1 MKAFKAYDI
10 RGVYGQDLTDDL
22 AYQIGRCL
30 PAVLHAKTILVCAD
44 ARLSAQPLRKALTR
58 GLLEAGADVTNVHF
72 TTTPMCYF
80 LNAELGFDASVMVTA
95 SHNPKEYNGFKVCR
109 SDARPC
115 GYDQGLREVEAMIES
130 GNLPPPAPTP
140 GNWRDR
146 LLCDPYLKW
155 LRERKPDLSGLRF
168 LADYSNGAAGPFGID
183 LLGMELG
190 CLNGDPDGRFPWHG
204 PDPLNPKNREE
215 LVRMVRY
222 RKAEVG
228 LIFDGDG
235 DRVCFVDAEGTFIPP
250 DAFIPLI
257 AEELRARCPDASN
270 IVVHDVRTSRGVI
283 EALRERGFEPR
294 MVKVGAAFA
303 KTALR
308 ESNGLCGGE
317 VAGHYY
323 FRDFHWS
330 DSGIYAALIILGVL
344 ARAKREGRTLHDLI
358 DPIIGRYVSS
368 GEVNIPD
375 VTDRPA
381 AVARVE
387 AALVALM
394 GPPEHRIDY
403 DGVRL
408 DWPDA
413 WLGVRPSNTEPLLR
427 IAAEAKTQETLDK
440 LLAAARSAVNG

>member
-10 RGVYGQDLTDDL
+10 RGVYRQDLTGDL

-30 PAVLHAKTILVCAD
+30 PTVLAAKHFVVGRD
-44 ARLSAQPLRKALTR
+44 VRLSSPALVEALTR
-58 GLLEAGADVTNVHF
+58 GLLEAGADVDDIGRC
-72 TTTPMCYF
+72 TTPMCYF
-80 LNAELGFDASVMVTA
+80 ANAEGGYDASVMVTA
-95 SHNPKEYNGFKVCR
+95 SHNPPAYNGFKVCR

-115 GYDQGLREVEAMIES
+115 GYDQGLREVEALIE
-130 GNLPPPAPTP
+130 GGALPPPASLP
-140 GNWRDR
+140 GTR
-146 LLCDPYLKW
+146 
-155 LRERKPDLSGLRF
+155 RERAFTEAYVAWMAARKPDLSGLAF
-168 LADYSNGAAGPFGID
+168 SVDFSDGATGLIGKALLAEAREVLNT
-183 LLGMELG
+183 G
-190 CLNGDPDGRFPWHG
+190 CSGRFECHG
-204 PDPLNPKNREE
+204 PDPLKEDNRAQ
-215 LVRMVRY
+215 LRRSVQAQGADIGV
-222 RKAEVG
+222 
-228 LIFDGDG
+228 LFDGDG

-257 AEELRARCPDASN
+257 AEELRTRCPDATN
-270 IVVHDVRTSRGVI
+270 AVVHDVRTSRGVI
-283 EALRERGFEPR
+283 EALRERGFEPH

-308 ESNGLCGGE
+308 ERNGLCGGE

-330 DSGIYAALIILGVL
+330 DSGFYAALIILGVL

-358 DPIIGRYVSS
+358 APIIGRYVSS

-375 VTDRPA
+375 VADRPA

-427 IAAEAKTQETLDK
+427 IAAEAKTQASLDK

>member
-1 MKAFKAYDI
+1 
-10 RGVYGQDLTDDL
+10 
-22 AYQIGRCL
+22 
-30 PAVLHAKTILVCAD
+30 
-44 ARLSAQPLRKALTR
+44 
-58 GLLEAGADVTNVHF
+58 
-72 TTTPMCYF
+72 
-80 LNAELGFDASVMVTA
+80 
-95 SHNPKEYNGFKVCR
+95 
-109 SDARPC
+109 
-115 GYDQGLREVEAMIES
+115 
-130 GNLPPPAPTP
+130 
-140 GNWRDR
+140 
-146 LLCDPYLKW
+146 
-155 LRERKPDLSGLRF
+155 
-168 LADYSNGAAGPFGID
+168 
-183 LLGMELG
+183 
-190 CLNGDPDGRFPWHG
+190 
-204 PDPLNPKNREE
+204 
-215 LVRMVRY
+215 MVRY

-270 IVVHDVRTSRGVI
+270 VVVHDVRTSRGVI

-375 VTDRPA
+375 VADRPA

-387 AALVALM
+387 AAVTALM
-394 GPPEHRIDY
+394 GPHERRIDY

-408 DWPDA
+408 DWADA

-427 IAAEAKTQETLDK
+427 IAAEAKTQPALDR